1 MSQAPLWTKDFILV
15 SFLNFLAVLVFY
27 LLVVVMGVY
36 ATEELGATS
45 SQAGLAVG
53 MFVVGVLAGRLLVGQ
68 YIDFLGR
75 RRTLVAGLFL
85 SIVTIGAYFLPVGI
99 GGLVVFRFLHGASI
113 GIAATA
119 MGTIVAFLIPS
130 ARKGEGIGYYS
141 MSSTLA
147 TATGPFIGMFMTTH
161 TSFSHVLWLC
171 LAVSSLSF
179 LACWALKVPEVTAE
193 DRAAIPRKF
202 SVRRLVAAE
211 AVPICGVIFVLG
223 IFYSGVLSFLNAYAR
238 ELDLVA
244 AASFFFVAYS
254 VAILISRPFT
264 GRLLDL
270 RGANLVMYP
279 AFVLMVAGFGL
290 LGMASEG
297 WHLWL
302 AGGLIGLGFGNSQS
316 CIQAVALKI
325 VDHHKMGLAT
335 ATFFIFLDAGLGFGP
350 YFLGLVVPMLG
361 YASLF
366 ECVAGLVVVCAIG
379 YAIAYGRIASKV
391 QKQV

>member
-15 SFLNFLAVLVFY
+15 SFLNFLAVFVFY

-36 ATEELGATS
+36 ATQELGATDYE
-45 SQAGLAVG
+45 AGLAVG
-53 MFVVGVLAGRLLVGQ
+53 MFVVGILAGRLLVGQ
-68 YIDFLGR
+68 YIDVLGR
-75 RRTLVAGLFL
+75 RRILLVGFFL
-85 SIVTIGAYFLPVGI
+85 AILTIAAYFLANSVPVLIIVRFFHGLAI
-99 GGLVVFRFLHGASI
+99 GV
-113 GIAATA
+113 AATA
-119 MGTIVAFLIPS
+119 MGTIVAFLIPA

-147 TATGPFIGMFMTTH
+147 SASGPFLGMFMATH
-161 TSFSHVLWLC
+161 TSFNHILWLC
-171 LAVSSLSF
+171 LVVSIMSFGASL
-179 LACWALKVPEVTAE
+179 LVKVPEVAE
-193 DRAAIPRKF
+193 HARAAMPRKF
-202 SVRRLVAAE
+202 SVRRLVASE
-211 AVPICGVIFVLG
+211 AVPVCCVIFVLG
-223 IFYSGVLSFLNAYAR
+223 VFYSGVLSFLNAYAL

-254 VAILISRPFT
+254 IAILASRPFT

-279 AFVLMVAGFGL
+279 AFICMFAGFGL

-316 CIQAVALKI
+316 CIQAVSIKI
-325 VDHHKMGLAT
+325 VAHEKMGLAT

-350 YFLGLVVPMLG
+350 YFLGLVVPVLG
-361 YASLF
+361 YANLF
-366 ECVAGLVVVCAIG
+366 EVIAGLVVVCALV
-379 YAIAYGRIASKV
+379 YTWVHGRVATSHVHKT
-391 QKQV
+391 